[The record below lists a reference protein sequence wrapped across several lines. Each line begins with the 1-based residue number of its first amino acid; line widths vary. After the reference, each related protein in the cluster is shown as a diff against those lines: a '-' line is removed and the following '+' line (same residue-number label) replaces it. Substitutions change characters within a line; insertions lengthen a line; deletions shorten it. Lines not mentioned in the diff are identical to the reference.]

1 MSVSAF
7 KMRYVIYGAVVVLF
21 LSHCSL
27 QSDLEDEVTV
37 EVEPEVEDVPYSTPT
52 PTGKAIL

>member
-1 MSVSAF
+1 
-7 KMRYVIYGAVVVLF
+7 MRYVIYGAVVVLF